1 MSRKP
6 TVTEATRALEE
17 AARVATQG
25 SVPERAGR
33 FVVPDVVPEDTD
45 ASTDDELVLYEGKGG
60 VRVDL
65 RYSGDTIWATQ
76 KQMADLFGVDRTS
89 IVKHLR
95 NIYAEGELDPETTCA
110 ESSQV
115 RTEGKRSV
123 TRPMQV
129 YNLDAIISVGYRVG
143 SKQGTMFRRW
153 ATDKLVQYAIK
164 GFALDDER
172 LKEPGGNDYFAELR
186 ERIRDIRA
194 SEANLYSE
202 LRTICALCSDYNP
215 KSQAARNFYMAM
227 QNKLLWATTSAT
239 APEIV
244 ARRANAQADNM
255 GLTTWKGRD
264 IAKADVT
271 VAKNYLIPVEI
282 EDLNRLTG
290 MALDYFEDQT
300 KRRRVVTMDELE
312 TKLGE
317 FLQFNNRPLL
327 THFGSI
333 SREAADNRAEAEY
346 ERFAESR
353 RLRRQQDGEASI
365 TKLKEVQRRQ
375 RRKRA

>member
-17 AARVATQG
+17 AARMATQG

-33 FVVPDVVPEDTD
+33 FTVPDEAEEVD
-45 ASTDDELVLYEGKGG
+45 ASTGDELVLYEGKGG

-65 RYSGDTIWATQ
+65 RYSGDTMWATQ
-76 KQMADLFGVDRTS
+76 KQIADLFGVD
-89 IVKHLR
+89 VKTINQHLR
-95 NIYAEGELDPETTCA
+95 HIFEEGELDREATISKS
-110 ESSQV
+110 EIVQK
-115 RTEGKRSV
+115 EGTRSV
-123 TRPMQV
+123 RRQV
-129 YNLDAIISVGYRVG
+129 AIYNLDAIISVGYRVG

-153 ATDKLVQYAIK
+153 ATDKLVQYAVK

-194 SEANLYSE
+194 SEANLYAE
-202 LRTICALCSDYNP
+202 LRNICALCADYDP
-215 KSQAARNFYMAM
+215 QAQAARNFYIAM

-300 KRRRVVTMDELE
+300 KRRRVVRMDELE

-346 ERFAESR
+346 ERFAETR
-353 RLRRQQDGEASI
+353 RLRRQQEGEASI

>member
-1 MSRKP
+1 M
-6 TVTEATRALEE
+6 
-17 AARVATQG
+17 
-25 SVPERAGR
+25 
-33 FVVPDVVPEDTD
+33 
-45 ASTDDELVLYEGKGG
+45 
-60 VRVDL
+60 
-65 RYSGDTIWATQ
+65 
-76 KQMADLFGVDRTS
+76 
-89 IVKHLR
+89 
-95 NIYAEGELDPETTCA
+95 
-110 ESSQV
+110 
-115 RTEGKRSV
+115 
-123 TRPMQV
+123 V

-194 SEANLYSE
+194 SEANLYTE
-202 LRTICALCSDYNP
+202 LRNICALCSDYDSQ
-215 KSQAARNFYMAM
+215 SQAARNFYMAM
-227 QNKLLWATTSAT
+227 QNKMLWATTSAT

-300 KRRRVVTMDELE
+300 KRRRIVTMDELE

-317 FLQFNNRPLL
+317 FLQFNNRPVLD
-327 THFGSI
+327 HFGSV
-333 SREAADNRAEAEY
+333 SRETADNRAEAEY
-346 ERFAESR
+346 ERFAETR
-353 RLRRQQDGEASI
+353 RLKRQQEGEASI